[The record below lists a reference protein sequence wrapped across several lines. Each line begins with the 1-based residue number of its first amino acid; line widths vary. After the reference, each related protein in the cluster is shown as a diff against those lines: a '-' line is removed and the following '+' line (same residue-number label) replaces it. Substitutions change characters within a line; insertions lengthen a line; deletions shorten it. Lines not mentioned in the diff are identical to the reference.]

1 MGELKHASPS
11 MQGALPPILHPSS
24 LEPLNSPRECLVTI
38 DGEVACC
45 ERQGTEV
52 VGGKGVDMD
61 GASSSDVTSTEDGEE
76 EDDVSACCGGH
87 VVANQWSTT
96 TPCMWLPLPPCLRCS
111 LTALSLSLCCQ
122 TREEE
127 CLSLLH
133 SLLR

>member
-1 MGELKHASPS
+1 MGELKHASSS

-61 GASSSDVTSTEDGEE
+61 RASSSDVTSTEDGEE
-76 EDDVSACCGGH
+76 EDDVSACCGH
-87 VVANQWSTT
+87 LVANQWSTT
-96 TPCMWLPLPPCLRCS
+96 TPCTWLPLLPASGVHR
-111 LTALSLSLCCQ
+111 
-122 TREEE
+122 
-127 CLSLLH
+127 LH
-133 SLLR
+133 SLSASAAKQEKKNA